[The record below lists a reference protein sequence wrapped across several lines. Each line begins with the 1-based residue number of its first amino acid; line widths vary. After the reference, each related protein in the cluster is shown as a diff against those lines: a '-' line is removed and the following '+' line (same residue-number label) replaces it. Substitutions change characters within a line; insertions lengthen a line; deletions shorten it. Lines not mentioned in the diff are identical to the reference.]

1 MTNTLIISD
10 DSAKASILGKIIEG
24 IASVSYCGVDES
36 ASKISEGGFGIVVIY
51 LPLTENID
59 RVLQLIVF
67 AKTQSSVII
76 TGTLDETDL
85 VYRCFDNGA
94 TEVLIT
100 PFSEGLVKLRVT
112 GVIKKRIATLQTTA
126 NELKA
131 ERGKYRMLF
140 ENMNSGFTLFRVQDN
155 KIFLEN
161 ANSKVFESFP
171 KTRSVKF
178 GCDLGATLPKF
189 YEAFADD
196 VFKVN
201 NTGESLRYEKNF
213 DLINRYM
220 SFNFYRSEPGY
231 VAMLAQDLTEK
242 RLAEKRAVELS
253 YQIKKQYKDLDNKA
267 YELDKAKKQL
277 ELFLEGSNDGTWNF
291 DVADNKLTVNLQ
303 YRRQLGYED
312 DENAFVKP
320 SDFVNVISD
329 DENKQKFQTFYDG
342 VKEGK
347 IDMINEELKVRCK
360 DGTEKWM
367 LVKCVVKRD
376 ENGRAIR
383 VAGVNTDI
391 SERKAYEETL
401 NHKSEELQ
409 KANDTKNMFIS
420 IIAHDLR
427 NPFNA
432 IIGLT
437 EILRKREAVINDPK
451 ANELSGVILQSAKT
465 TYDMLNN
472 LLLWCRSQQNTIAF
486 EPEELN
492 LHYTVDEALS
502 EVKGQAQKK
511 HIMLIN
517 RTSTSDTIWADA
529 QMLQTIIRNIT
540 VNSVKYTNEGGLI
553 TVAAEQSP
561 EGIDVIIEDNGIG
574 MNQETVDKL
583 LVVSRNRS
591 TAGTAGEQGSGMGLL
606 ICKEFIS
613 RHHGKIKIESEVG
626 KGTKFIITFPHNG

>member
-10 DSAKASILGKIIEG
+10 DSAKASNLGKMIED

-36 ASKISEGGFGIVVIY
+36 ASKISEGGYGIVVIY
-51 LPLTENID
+51 LPLAENID

-94 TEVLIT
+94 TEVLVT
-100 PFSEGLVKLRVT
+100 PLYEGMVKLRVM

-161 ANSKVFESFP
+161 ANSKVLESFP
-171 KTRSVKF
+171 KTRGVKF

-189 YEAFADD
+189 YEVFADD

-242 RLAEKRAVELS
+242 RLAEKRTVELS
-253 YQIKKQYKDLDNKA
+253 YQIKKQFKDLDNKA

-277 ELFLEGSNDGTWNF
+277 ELFLEGSNDGTWDF
-291 DVADNKLTVNLQ
+291 DVVNKKLYVNLQ

-312 DENAFVKP
+312 DENAFTSP
-320 SDFVNVISD
+320 DDFVNVICD

-347 IDMINEELKVRCK
+347 NDMINEELKVRCK

-367 LVKCVVKRD
+367 VVKCVVKRD
-376 ENGRAIR
+376 ENGRPIR

-437 EILRKREAVINDPK
+437 EIFRKREAVINDPK

-529 QMLQTIIRNIT
+529 QMLQTVIRNIT

>member
-1 MTNTLIISD
+1 MTDTLIISD
-10 DSAKASILGKIIEG
+10 DSDKASILGKMIEG
-24 IASVSYCGVDES
+24 ITSVSYCGVDES
-36 ASKISEGGFGIVVIY
+36 ASKISEGGYGIVVIY

-59 RVLQLIVF
+59 RVLQLIVV

-100 PFSEGLVKLRVT
+100 PLCEGLVKLRVM

-131 ERGKYRMLF
+131 ERSKYRMLF
-140 ENMNSGFTLFRVQDN
+140 ENMNSGFTLFKVQDN

-161 ANSKVFESFP
+161 ANSMVLESFP
-171 KTRSVKF
+171 KARGVKF
-178 GCDLGATLPKF
+178 GCDLGVTLPKF
-189 YEAFADD
+189 CAVFADD
-196 VFKVN
+196 IFKVN

-220 SFNFYRSEPGY
+220 SFNFYRPEPGY

-242 RLAEKRAVELS
+242 RLAEKRTVELP
-253 YQIKKQYKDLDNKA
+253 YQIKKQFKDLDNKA

-277 ELFLEGSNDGTWNF
+277 ELFLEGSNDGTWDF
-291 DVADNKLTVNLQ
+291 DVVNKKLYVNLQ

-312 DENAFVKP
+312 DENAFTSP
-320 SDFVNVISD
+320 DDFVNVICD
-329 DENKQKFQTFYDG
+329 QENKEKFQLFYDS
-342 VKEGK
+342 VRDGK

-360 DGTEKWM
+360 DGSTKWM
-367 LVKCVVKRD
+367 MVKCVVKRD

-401 NHKSEELQ
+401 NRKSEELQ

-437 EILRKREAVINDPK
+437 EILRKRESVTNDPK
-451 ANELSGVILQSAKT
+451 ANELSGIILQSAKT
-465 TYDMLNN
+465 TYEMLNN

-486 EPEELN
+486 EPATLN
-492 LHYTVDEALS
+492 LHNTVDEALS

-517 RTSTSDTIWADA
+517 RTSSSDTIWADA
-529 QMLQTIIRNIT
+529 QMLQTVIRNIT

-553 TVAAEQSP
+553 TVAAEQTP
-561 EGIDVIIEDNGIG
+561 EGTDLIIEDNGIG
-574 MNQETVDKL
+574 MSQDTVDKL

-591 TAGTAGEQGSGMGLL
+591 TVGTAGEQGSGMGLL
-606 ICKEFIS
+606 ICKEFLS
-613 RHHGKIKIESEVG
+613 RHNGHIKIESEIG
-626 KGTKFIITFPHNG
+626 KGSKFIISFPNKG

>member
-1 MTNTLIISD
+1 MTDTLIISD
-10 DSAKASILGKIIEG
+10 DSDKASILGKMMEG
-24 IASVSYCGVDES
+24 ITSVSYCGVDES
-36 ASKISEGGFGIVVIY
+36 ASKITEGSYGIVVIY

-112 GVIKKRIATLQTTA
+112 GVIKKRIASLQTTA

-131 ERGKYRMLF
+131 ERSKYRMLF
-140 ENMNSGFTLFRVQDN
+140 ENMNSGFTLFKVKDN
-155 KIFLEN
+155 KIYLEN
-161 ANSKVFESFP
+161 ANSKVLESFP
-171 KTRSVKF
+171 KARGVTF
-178 GCDLGATLPKF
+178 GSDLGVTLPKF
-189 YEAFADD
+189 YQAFAED

-220 SFNFYRSEPGY
+220 SFNFYRPEPGY

-242 RLAEKRAVELS
+242 RLAEKRTVELS
-253 YQIKKQYKDLDNKA
+253 YQIKKQFKDLDNKA

-277 ELFLEGSNDGTWNF
+277 ELFLEGSNDGTWDF
-291 DVADNKLTVNLQ
+291 DVANKRLSVNLQ

-312 DENAFVKP
+312 DETAFTSP
-320 SDFVNVISD
+320 DDFVNIICD
-329 DENKQKFQTFYDG
+329 QENKEKFQMFYDS
-342 VKEGK
+342 VRDGK

-360 DGTEKWM
+360 DGSVKWLM
-367 LVKCVVKRD
+367 VKCVVKRD

-437 EILRKREAVINDPK
+437 DILRKREAVINDPK

-529 QMLQTIIRNIT
+529 QMLQTVIRNIT

-553 TVAAEQSP
+553 TVAAEWTP

-574 MNQETVDKL
+574 MSQETVDKL

-591 TAGTAGEQGSGMGLL
+591 TVGTAGEQGSGMGLL

-613 RHHGKIKIESEVG
+613 RHNGKIKIESEVG

>member
-100 PFSEGLVKLRVT
+100 PFCEGLVKLRVT

-161 ANSKVFESFP
+161 ANSKVLESFP
-171 KTRSVKF
+171 KTRGVKF

-242 RLAEKRAVELS
+242 RLDEKRTVELS

-553 TVAAEQSP
+553 TVAAEWTP
-561 EGIDVIIEDNGIG
+561 DGIDVIIEDNGVG

-591 TAGTAGEQGSGMGLL
+591 TVGTAGEQGSGMGLL

>member
-1 MTNTLIISD
+1 MTDTLIISD
-10 DSAKASILGKIIEG
+10 DSEKASILGKMMEG
-24 IASVSYCGVDES
+24 ITSVSYCGVDES
-36 ASKISEGGFGIVVIY
+36 ASKITEGSYVIVVIY

-59 RVLQLIVF
+59 RVMQLIAF

-100 PFSEGLVKLRVT
+100 PLNEGLVKLRVT
-112 GVIKKRIATLQTTA
+112 GVIKKRIASLQTTA
-126 NELKA
+126 NKLKA
-131 ERGKYRMLF
+131 ELSKYRMLF
-140 ENMNSGFTLFRVQDN
+140 ENINSGFILFKVKDN

-161 ANSKVFESFP
+161 ANSKVLELFP
-171 KTRSVKF
+171 KARGVTF
-178 GCDLGATLPKF
+178 GSDLGVTLPKI
-189 YEAFADD
+189 YQTFAQD

-220 SFNFYRSEPGY
+220 NFNFYRPEPGY

-242 RLAEKRAVELS
+242 RLAEKRTVELS
-253 YQIKKQYKDLDNKA
+253 YQIKKQLKDLDYKA

-277 ELFLEGSNDGTWNF
+277 ELFLEGSNDGTWDF
-291 DVADNKLTVNLQ
+291 DVANNRLSVNLQ

-312 DENAFVKP
+312 DETAFTSP
-320 SDFVNVISD
+320 DDFENIICD
-329 DENKQKFQTFYDG
+329 QENKEKFQMFYDS
-342 VKEGK
+342 VREGK
-347 IDMINEELKVRCK
+347 IDMINEELKVCCK
-360 DGTEKWM
+360 DGSVKWLM
-367 LVKCVVKRD
+367 VKCVVKRD
-376 ENGRAIR
+376 ENGRAFR

-401 NHKSEELQ
+401 NRKSEELQ

-437 EILRKREAVINDPK
+437 DILRKREAVINDPK

-511 HIMLIN
+511 YIMLIN
-517 RTSTSDTIWADA
+517 RTSPSDTIWADA
-529 QMLQTIIRNIT
+529 QMLQTVIRNIT

-553 TVAAEQSP
+553 SVAAEWTP

-574 MNQETVDKL
+574 MNQDAVDKL
-583 LVVSRNRS
+583 LEVSRNR
-591 TAGTAGEQGSGMGLL
+591 TTVGTAGEQGSGMGLL

-613 RHHGKIKIESEVG
+613 RHNGKIKIESEVG

>member
-1 MTNTLIISD
+1 M
-10 DSAKASILGKIIEG
+10 
-24 IASVSYCGVDES
+24 
-36 ASKISEGGFGIVVIY
+36 
-51 LPLTENID
+51 
-59 RVLQLIVF
+59 
-67 AKTQSSVII
+67 
-76 TGTLDETDL
+76 
-85 VYRCFDNGA
+85 
-94 TEVLIT
+94 
-100 PFSEGLVKLRVT
+100 
-112 GVIKKRIATLQTTA
+112 
-126 NELKA
+126 
-131 ERGKYRMLF
+131 
-140 ENMNSGFTLFRVQDN
+140 
-155 KIFLEN
+155 
-161 ANSKVFESFP
+161 
-171 KTRSVKF
+171 
-178 GCDLGATLPKF
+178 
-189 YEAFADD
+189 
-196 VFKVN
+196 
-201 NTGESLRYEKNF
+201 
-213 DLINRYM
+213 
-220 SFNFYRSEPGY
+220 
-231 VAMLAQDLTEK
+231 
-242 RLAEKRAVELS
+242 
-253 YQIKKQYKDLDNKA
+253 
-267 YELDKAKKQL
+267 
-277 ELFLEGSNDGTWNF
+277 
-291 DVADNKLTVNLQ
+291 
-303 YRRQLGYED
+303 
-312 DENAFVKP
+312 
-320 SDFVNVISD
+320 
-329 DENKQKFQTFYDG
+329 FYDS
-342 VKEGK
+342 VRDGK

-360 DGTEKWM
+360 DGSVKWLM
-367 LVKCVVKRD
+367 VKCVVKRD

-529 QMLQTIIRNIT
+529 QMLQTVIRNIT

-553 TVAAEQSP
+553 TVAAEWTP

-574 MNQETVDKL
+574 MSQETVDKL

-591 TAGTAGEQGSGMGLL
+591 TVGTAGEQGSGMGLL

-613 RHHGKIKIESEVG
+613 RHNGKIKIESEVG

>member
-1 MTNTLIISD
+1 MTDTLIISD
-10 DSAKASILGKIIEG
+10 DDVKAAKLGKMIEE
-24 IASVSYCGVDES
+24 ITSVSYCGIDE
-36 ASKISEGGFGIVVIY
+36 AATKITEGEFGIVVIY
-51 LPLTENID
+51 LPLTDNID
-59 RVLQLIVF
+59 RVLQLVVL
-67 AKTQSSVII
+67 ARTKSSVVVSAE
-76 TGTLDETDL
+76 LEETDL
-85 VYRCFDNGA
+85 VYRCFENGA
-94 TEVLIT
+94 ADVLIT
-100 PFSEGLVKLRVT
+100 PLHSGLVKLRIM
-112 GVIKKRIATLQTTA
+112 GVIKKRIATLQNTA
-126 NELKA
+126 NEIKA

-140 ENMNSGFTLFRVQDN
+140 ENMNSGFTLFRVQDD

-161 ANSKVFESFP
+161 ANSKVLDSFP
-171 KTRSVKF
+171 KTKAVPL
-178 GCDLGATLPKF
+178 GCDLGVALPKF
-189 YEAFADD
+189 YEAFANDI
-196 VFKVN
+196 FKVN
-201 NTGESLRYEKNF
+201 STGESLRYEKNF

-220 SFNFYRSEPGY
+220 SFNFYRPEPGY

-242 RLAEKRAVELS
+242 RVAEKRTVELS
-253 YQIKKQYKDLDNKA
+253 YQIKKQFKDLDNKA

-277 ELFLEGSNDGTWNF
+277 ELFLEGSNDGTWDF
-291 DVADNKLTVNLQ
+291 DVVNKKLYVNLQ

-312 DENAFVKP
+312 DENAFTTP
-320 SDFVNVISD
+320 ADFVNVICD
-329 DENKQKFQTFYDG
+329 EENKEKFQMFYES

-347 IDMINEELKVRCK
+347 IDMINVELKVRCK
-360 DGTEKWM
+360 DGSIKLM
-367 LVKCVVKRD
+367 VVKCVVKRD
-376 ENGRAIR
+376 ETGRVIR

-401 NHKSEELQ
+401 NRKSEELQ

-437 EILRKREAVINDPK
+437 EILRKREAVINDEK

-492 LHYTVDEALS
+492 LHYTVDDALS

-517 RTSTSDTIWADA
+517 RTSNSDTIWADA
-529 QMLQTIIRNIT
+529 QMIQTIIRNIT

-553 TVAAEQSP
+553 TVSAEWTP
-561 EGIDVIIEDNGIG
+561 ESTDVIIEDNGIG

-591 TAGTAGEQGSGMGLL
+591 TVGTAGEQGSGMGLL
-606 ICKEFIS
+606 ICKEFLG
-613 RHHGKIKIESEVG
+613 RHNGKIKIESELG
-626 KGTKFIITFPHNG
+626 KGTKFILSFPHNG

>member
-10 DSAKASILGKIIEG
+10 DTAKASNLGKMIED

-100 PFSEGLVKLRVT
+100 PLCEGLVKLRVM

-131 ERGKYRMLF
+131 ERSKYRMLF

-161 ANSKVFESFP
+161 ANSKVLESFP
-171 KTRSVKF
+171 KNRPVPL
-178 GCDLGATLPKF
+178 GCDLGMALPKF
-189 YEAFADD
+189 YEAFANDI
-196 VFKVN
+196 FKVN
-201 NTGESLRYEKNF
+201 STGESLRYEKNF

-220 SFNFYRSEPGY
+220 SFNFYRPEPGY

-242 RLAEKRAVELS
+242 RVAEKRTVELS
-253 YQIKKQYKDLDNKA
+253 YQIKKQFKDLDNKA

-277 ELFLEGSNDGTWNF
+277 ELFLEGSNDGTWDF
-291 DVADNKLTVNLQ
+291 DVLNQKLIVNLQ

-312 DENAFVKP
+312 DENAFTKP
-320 SDFVNVISD
+320 SDFVKVICD
-329 DENKQKFQTFYDG
+329 DENKEKFQMFYDN

-360 DGTEKWM
+360 DGSIKWM
-367 LVKCVVKRD
+367 VVKCVVKRD
-376 ENGRAIR
+376 ENGRPIR

-401 NHKSEELQ
+401 NRKSEELQ

-451 ANELSGVILQSAKT
+451 ANELSGIILQSAKT
-465 TYDMLNN
+465 TYEMLNN

-486 EPEELN
+486 EPETLN
-492 LHYTVDEALS
+492 LHNTVDEALS

-517 RTSTSDTIWADA
+517 RTSSSDTIWADA
-529 QMLQTIIRNIT
+529 QMLQTVIRNIT

-553 TVAAEQSP
+553 TVAAEQNP
-561 EGIDVIIEDNGIG
+561 EFTDLIIEDNGIG
-574 MNQETVDKL
+574 MSQETVDKL

-606 ICKEFIS
+606 ICKEFLN
-613 RHHGKIKIESEVG
+613 RHNGHIKIESEIG
-626 KGTKFIITFPHNG
+626 KGSKFIISFPNKG

>member
-1 MTNTLIISD
+1 MTDTLIISD
-10 DSAKASILGKIIEG
+10 TDENAQQLGNMIAD
-24 IASVSYCGVDES
+24 IASVSYCHPDDS
-36 ASKISEGGFGIVVIY
+36 ANTIADGHFGIVIID
-51 LPLTENID
+51 LPLAPNID
-59 RVLQLIVF
+59 RVLQLVVF
-67 AKTQSSVII
+67 AKNQAAVII
-76 TGTLDETDL
+76 TGALEETDL
-85 VYRCFDNGA
+85 IYRCFDNGA
-94 TEVLIT
+94 SDVLIK
-100 PFSEGLVKLRVT
+100 PFHEGLVKLRVT
-112 GVIKKRIATLQTTA
+112 GVIKKRIDNLQSTA
-126 NELKA
+126 NEIKA
-131 ERGKYRMLF
+131 ERSKYRMLF
-140 ENMNSGFTLFRVQDN
+140 ENMNSGFTLFRVQDG

-161 ANSKVFESFP
+161 ANSKVLESFP
-171 KTRSVKF
+171 KNRPVPL
-178 GCDLGATLPKF
+178 GCDLGVALPKF
-189 YEAFADD
+189 YEAFANDI
-196 VFKVN
+196 FKVN
-201 NTGESLRYEKNF
+201 STGESLRYDKNF

-242 RLAEKRAVELS
+242 RLAEKRTVELS
-253 YQIKKQYKDLDNKA
+253 YQIKKQFKDLDNKA

-277 ELFLEGSNDGTWNF
+277 ELFLEGSNDGTWDF
-291 DVADNKLTVNLQ
+291 DVLNQKLIVNLQ

-312 DENAFVKP
+312 DENAFTKP
-320 SDFVNVISD
+320 SDFVKVICD
-329 DENKQKFQTFYDG
+329 DENKEKFQMFYDG

-401 NHKSEELQ
+401 NRKSEELQ

-437 EILRKREAVINDPK
+437 EILRKRESVTNDSK

-486 EPEELN
+486 APEELN
-492 LHYTVDEALS
+492 LHFTVDDALS

-517 RTSTSDTIWADA
+517 RTSTTDTIWADA
-529 QMLQTIIRNIT
+529 QMLQTVIRNIT

-553 TVAAEQSP
+553 TVSAEWTP
-561 EGIDVIIEDNGIG
+561 ESTDVIIEDNGIG

-591 TAGTAGEQGSGMGLL
+591 TVGTAGEQGSGMGLL
-606 ICKEFIS
+606 ICKEFLG
-613 RHHGKIKIESEVG
+613 RHNGKIKIESELG
-626 KGTKFIITFPHNG
+626 KGTKFILSFPHNG

>member
-10 DSAKASILGKIIEG
+10 DSVKASKLGKMIED
-24 IASVSYCGVDES
+24 IASVSFCNVDES
-36 ASKISEGGFGIVVIY
+36 AAKITEGKFDIVVIY
-51 LPLTENID
+51 LPLTDNID
-59 RVLQLIVF
+59 RVLQLVVL
-67 AKTQSSVII
+67 ARTYSSVVVSAE
-76 TGTLDETDL
+76 LEETDL
-85 VYRCFDNGA
+85 VYRCFENGA
-94 TEVLIT
+94 ADVLIT
-100 PFSEGLVKLRVT
+100 PLHSGLVKLRIT
-112 GVIKKRIATLQTTA
+112 GVIKKRIAILQNTA

-140 ENMNSGFTLFRVQDN
+140 ENMNSGFTLFKVQDN

-161 ANSKVFESFP
+161 ANSKVLESFP
-171 KTRSVKF
+171 KTRDVKL
-178 GCDLGATLPKF
+178 GSDLGASLPKF
-189 YEAFADD
+189 YDAFADD
-196 VFKVN
+196 IFKVN

-220 SFNFYRSEPGY
+220 SFNFYRPEPGY

-242 RLAEKRAVELS
+242 RLAEKRTVELS
-253 YQIKKQYKDLDNKA
+253 YQIKKQFKDLDNKA
-267 YELDKAKKQL
+267 YELDQAKKQL
-277 ELFLEGSNDGTWNF
+277 ELFLEGSNDGTWDF
-291 DVADNKLTVNLQ
+291 DVVENKLTVNIQ

-312 DENAFVKP
+312 DENAFTKP
-320 SDFVNVISD
+320 ADFVNVICD
-329 DENKQKFQTFYDG
+329 EENKQKFHMFYNNVRD
-342 VKEGK
+342 GK

-360 DGTEKWM
+360 DGSIKWM
-367 LVKCVVKRD
+367 VVKCVVKRD
-376 ENGRAIR
+376 ETGKVVR

-401 NHKSEELQ
+401 NRKSEELQ

-437 EILRKREAVINDPK
+437 EILRKRDAVIQDAR

-486 EPEELN
+486 EPGILN
-492 LHYTVDEALS
+492 LHSTVDDALG

-517 RTSTSDTIWADA
+517 RTSTSDTIWADE

-553 TVAAEQSP
+553 TVGAELTP
-561 EGIDVIIEDNGIG
+561 EGTDVIIEDNGIG
-574 MNQETVDKL
+574 MSQETVDKL

-591 TAGTAGEQGSGMGLL
+591 TLGTAGEQGSGMGLL
-606 ICKEFIS
+606 ICKEFLS
-613 RHHGKIKIESEVG
+613 RHNGRIKIESEIG
-626 KGTKFIITFPHNG
+626 KGSKFILSFPHNG